1 MKIFL
6 NIRFYCRKFQSI
18 QDDFFYYF
26 LFLIDEI
33 VDIMDTC
40 KSLNIS
46 IGRVMKNPEILK
58 LVSDQLKT
66 KKSWK
71 HAVKKLPFLLR
82 YIPVRYKTQQLC
94 EKAI

>member
-1 MKIFL
+1 M
-6 NIRFYCRKFQSI
+6 
-18 QDDFFYYF
+18 
-26 LFLIDEI
+26 

-40 KSLNIS
+40 RSLNIS
-46 IGRVMKNPEILK
+46 IGRVMENPEILK

-66 KKSWK
+66 KKSCK

-82 YIPVRYKTQQLC
+82 YIPDRYKTQQIC

>member
-1 MKIFL
+1 
-6 NIRFYCRKFQSI
+6 
-18 QDDFFYYF
+18 
-26 LFLIDEI
+26 
-33 VDIMDTC
+33 MDRC

-66 KKSWK
+66 KKSCK

-82 YIPVRYKTQQLC
+82 YIPVRYKTQQIC